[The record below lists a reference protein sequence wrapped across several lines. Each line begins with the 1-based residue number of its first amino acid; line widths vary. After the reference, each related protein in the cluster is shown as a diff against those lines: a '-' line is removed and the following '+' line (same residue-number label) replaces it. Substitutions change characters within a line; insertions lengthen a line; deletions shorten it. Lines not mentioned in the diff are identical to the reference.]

1 MQNYLISELLHLY
14 KTKQINPSVVF
25 THVAQML
32 KESEHLNAMV
42 TKVKLK
48 DNFKQNQPL
57 SGIPFIA
64 KDNFTT
70 KGIKT
75 TASSKILANFVPCYS
90 ATVIQDLE
98 KAGAV
103 LAGKSALDE
112 LGMGGHGLY
121 AATGPVL
128 NPWDPTRI
136 PGGSSSGSA
145 SLVAA
150 GVVPFALG
158 SDTGDS
164 IRKPAAYCGIV
175 GYKPTYGLIS
185 RYGVIP
191 YAPSLD
197 TVGYFTR
204 SVEDSVFLARLLSR
218 HDPLDFTSATTVVP

>member
-14 KTKQINPSVVF
+14 KTKQINPQAVF
-25 THVAQML
+25 KHVDQMFTDN
-32 KESEHLNAMV
+32 KHLNAIV
-42 TKVKLK
+42 TKVALK
-48 DNFKQNQPL
+48 DDFKQNQSL

-204 SVEDSVFLARLLSR
+204 SVQDSLLLARLLCR